1 MENGSSTNIKFSKTQ
16 LSKMAQSGG
25 FFPTF
30 NITALIALEE
40 AKMEVNKVQQNLL
53 NIKQNTEWRDK

>member
-1 MENGSSTNIKFSKTQ
+1 MVQ
-16 LSKMAQSGG
+16 LGG

-40 AKMEVNKVQQNLL
+40 AKMEVNKVHQNWL
-53 NIKQNTEWRDK
+53 NIKQNILRMEG